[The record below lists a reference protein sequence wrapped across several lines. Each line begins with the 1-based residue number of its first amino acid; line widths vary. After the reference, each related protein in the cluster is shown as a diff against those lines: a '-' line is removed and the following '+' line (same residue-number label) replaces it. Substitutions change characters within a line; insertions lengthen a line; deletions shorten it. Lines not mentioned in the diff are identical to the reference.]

1 MVEFAL
7 MLPLFLGMLLCVF
20 ETGRFMA
27 VYGGISNGVRAGAR
41 VATIASSTDDQIK
54 DAVVAAMI
62 LTNTATVRSSVTITP
77 NTRVPRGSVTV
88 SASYGFTFN
97 PLIHGMIS
105 SFGLGTITI
114 SQSETATVE
123 GP

>member
-1 MVEFAL
+1 MI
-7 MLPLFLGMLLCVF
+7 PLFLGLLLCVF
-20 ETGRFMA
+20 ETARFMA

-41 VATIASSTDDQIK
+41 VATIPNSTDDQIK
-54 DAVVAAMI
+54 DTVVAAMI

-88 SASYGFTFN
+88 SASYPFTFN